1 MEKTNLICITCP
13 IGCHLEVTKTSESGW
28 LVEGNECKRGQIY
41 AKKELTAPTR
51 ILTSTVK
58 VEGSANRLLPVK
70 TKGAIPKEKILEA
83 MEVINKTTVKT
94 PVMTGDVVV
103 KNILDE
109 GIDVVATKS
118 LVIWKGLDVVKIRN
132 Y

>member
-28 LVEGNECKRGQIY
+28 LVEGNQCKRGQIY
-41 AKKELTAPTR
+41 AEKELTAPTR
-51 ILTSTVK
+51 LLTSTVK
-58 VEGSANRLLPVK
+58 VEGDAHRLLPVK
-70 TKGAIPKEKILEA
+70 TKEPIPKEKILEA
-83 MEVINKTTVKT
+83 MKIINKTTVKA

-103 KNILDE
+103 KNILDV

-118 LVIWKGLDVVKIRN
+118 LLIS
-132 Y
+132 

>member
-70 TKGAIPKEKILEA
+70 TKGEIPKEKILEA
-83 MEVINKTTVKT
+83 MKIINKITVKP
-94 PVMTGDVVV
+94 PVLIGDVVV
-103 KNILDE
+103 KNILGK

-118 LVIWKGLDVVKIRN
+118 MLM
-132 Y
+132 